1 MYKAESS
8 TSVMQ
13 VHFQL
18 ATIKKRNTSIAEY
31 FQQLKTLNDTLVAV
45 GQPITE
51 FQSISVLLASSGTEY
66 DPFVTSITTR
76 VDSSSIE
83 AIYGNLLTYE
93 MRLEHNQASPNLSQS
108 SANMSARGPAPHGR
122 GGPSY
127 N

>member
-66 DPFVTSITTR
+66 DPFVTS
-76 VDSSSIE
+76 SIE